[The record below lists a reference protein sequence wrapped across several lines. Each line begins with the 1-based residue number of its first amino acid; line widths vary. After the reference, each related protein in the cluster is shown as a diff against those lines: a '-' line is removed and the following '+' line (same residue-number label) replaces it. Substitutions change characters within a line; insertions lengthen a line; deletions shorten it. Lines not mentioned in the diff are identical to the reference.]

1 MDGVIGFS
9 MGAAAAYSD
18 LAAIMRF
25 NATGTVDAYNQAVV
39 GYAAV
44 NSFPY
49 LGGVIYNFRMVINT
63 GAGTYDAYVTAPGG
77 AETQIAS
84 GYTFRTGAEPLDTW
98 NIVSEVGTH
107 VVCAVGI
114 QNPVT
119 HTLRSPVIISG
130 SGQ

>member
-1 MDGVIGFS
+1 MDGVTGFS
-9 MGAAAAYSD
+9 MGAASSYAN
-18 LAAIMRF
+18 LAVIMRF
-25 NATGTVDAYNQAVV
+25 SAAGVVDAYNQAAMA
-39 GYAAV
+39 YQAA

-49 LGGVIYNFRMVINT
+49 LGGVIYNFRLVINAA
-63 GAGTYDAYVTAPGG
+63 AGTYDGYVTAPGG

-98 NIVSEVGTH
+98 NLVSEVGYH

-119 HTLRSPVIISG
+119 HTLKSPVIIVG